1 MGIDKRILKAEIFG
15 HINKTSCPKK
25 EDMYKMMSEAE
36 RVLISYKLLKNIRLG
51 QLKNASQM
59 FDPKKYARFDE
70 NEKILDF
77 MGRHDLLIELAC
89 LHSRSR
95 AILRLNCFKSH
106 PDKSHEGIWVRA
118 SRGYLIDDSTIR
130 EYYGDHIA
138 IYFTWMNF
146 FLRWMVLPALC
157 GVGIRALNSLLY
169 EDVGKS
175 PFNAAF
181 SLGMAFWGTLFAC
194 NWKRT
199 ESSLSV
205 NWNIMYHH
213 EERLED
219 IRQEFDGTP
228 RYNPITEVKE
238 PHYSSHSRLL
248 HYIESLFICLPF
260 FALVILYLIAAYNVT
275 GVIVPGSKYDDFV
288 MGPLAALATEGAIF
302 DANTYWNFIPTIGQV
317 VCTMLLNQMFS
328 RVATFCTDRENH
340 KYQSDYD
347 NSLTVKRFLFEFFD
361 CFLPLIY
368 FGWWDLNFKVLR
380 QNVISVYLVDELR
393 RVFLESILPYA
404 MASQSK
410 YKKELRKLALNE
422 QKRKSEEKLE
432 KASQDDEKVREAK
445 KRIVMLE

>member
-1 MGIDKRILKAEIFG
+1 
-15 HINKTSCPKK
+15 
-25 EDMYKMMSEAE
+25 
-36 RVLISYKLLKNIRLG
+36 
-51 QLKNASQM
+51 
-59 FDPKKYARFDE
+59 
-70 NEKILDF
+70 
-77 MGRHDLLIELAC
+77 
-89 LHSRSR
+89 
-95 AILRLNCFKSH
+95 
-106 PDKSHEGIWVRA
+106 
-118 SRGYLIDDSTIR
+118 
-130 EYYGDHIA
+130 
-138 IYFTWMNF
+138 
-146 FLRWMVLPALC
+146 
-157 GVGIRALNSLLY
+157 
-169 EDVGKS
+169 
-175 PFNAAF
+175 
-181 SLGMAFWGTLFAC
+181 
-194 NWKRT
+194 
-199 ESSLSV
+199 
-205 NWNIMYHH
+205 
-213 EERLED
+213 
-219 IRQEFDGTP
+219 
-228 RYNPITEVKE
+228 
-238 PHYSSHSRLL
+238 
-248 HYIESLFICLPF
+248 
-260 FALVILYLIAAYNVT
+260 
-275 GVIVPGSKYDDFV
+275 
-288 MGPLAALATEGAIF
+288 LAALATEGAIF